1 MADIFGTKNSKAT
14 QAVIDAAS
22 KILMG
27 VNDEETAKAQTEDEH
42 PAVVHA
48 EGMSSKEKM
57 KKGLYNSMDPV
68 GKEDGDVDND
78 GDKDSSDEYL
88 MKRRKAIK
96 KAMAKE
102 SLELPDYV
110 IEAIE
115 EVLALDEDYEVELE
129 EAADSIG
136 KSGGDHVY
144 FTDTSEQGRSSRHSS
159 GVKHSDSGQDQMHF
173 KFKSHKI
180 DVNDAAATGKKLKMS
195 HVQQR
200 VKAAGVPSEHH
211 ATVSKHIYNHMAESV
226 DLDASSA
233 DKALQHDCAKHVVHK
248 EHGEGQC
255 VPGMHTL
262 EENEDGT
269 GYVTHYD
276 VMFEHGIVENV
287 PVEELEIVSEMSH
300 GHPRK
305 KK

>member
-1 MADIFGTKNSKAT
+1 MHSDELTKSLTKENNMADIFGTQPNKAT
-14 QAVIDAAS
+14 QAIIDAAS

-27 VNDEETAKAQTEDEH
+27 VKDDDTAKAQTEEEH

-68 GKEDGDVDND
+68 GKEDGDIDND
-78 GDKDSSDEYL
+78 GDKDESDKYL
-88 MKRRKAIK
+88 HKRRKAIK

-102 SLELPDYV
+102 QLELPDYV

-115 EVLALDEDYEVELE
+115 DALVEDETFEVQLDE
-129 EAADSIG
+129 
-136 KSGGDHVY
+136 
-144 FTDTSEQGRSSRHSS
+144 
-159 GVKHSDSGQDQMHF
+159 
-173 KFKSHKI
+173 
-180 DVNDAAATGKKLKMS
+180 
-195 HVQQR
+195 
-200 VKAAGVPSEHH
+200 
-211 ATVSKHIYNHMAESV
+211 AE
-226 DLDASSA
+226 DLDAASA

-276 VMFEHGIVENV
+276 VMFKEGIVENV
-287 PVEELEIVSEMSH
+287 PVEELEIVTEMSH

>member
-1 MADIFGTKNSKAT
+1 MSDIFGTNNSKAT

-27 VNDEETAKAQTEDEH
+27 VKDQETADAQTESDH
-42 PAVVHA
+42 PIAKQGQQASFVN
-48 EGMSSKEKM
+48 KEEVELEE
-57 KKGLYNSMDPV
+57 KKKLDKV

-78 GDKDSSDEYL
+78 GDEDDSDEYL
-88 MKRRKAIK
+88 MKKRKAIK

-102 SLELPDYV
+102 GFELPDYV
-110 IEAIE
+110 VEAIE
-115 EVLALDEDYEVELE
+115 EVLAEDPDFVVE
-129 EAADSIG
+129 
-136 KSGGDHVY
+136 
-144 FTDTSEQGRSSRHSS
+144 
-159 GVKHSDSGQDQMHF
+159 
-173 KFKSHKI
+173 
-180 DVNDAAATGKKLKMS
+180 
-195 HVQQR
+195 
-200 VKAAGVPSEHH
+200 
-211 ATVSKHIYNHMAESV
+211 AE
-226 DLDASSA
+226 DLDADASS
-233 DKALQHDCAKHVVHK
+233 KALQHDCAKHVVHK

-276 VMFEHGIVENV
+276 VMFGDTIIEDV

-305 KK
+305 KKK

>member
-1 MADIFGTKNSKAT
+1 MHLDEPMKSLTKESKMADIFGTQPNKAT
-14 QAVIDAAS
+14 QAIIDAAS

-27 VNDEETAKAQTEDEH
+27 VKDEETAKAQTEEEH
-42 PAVVHA
+42 PAVVQA
-48 EGMSSKEKM
+48 EGRK
-57 KKGLYNSMDPV
+57 MDPV
-68 GKEDGDVDND
+68 GKEDGDIDND

-88 MKRRKAIK
+88 HKRRKAIK

-115 EVLALDEDYEVELE
+115 DVLVEDEEFQVELDEAEDL
-129 EAADSIG
+129 
-136 KSGGDHVY
+136 
-144 FTDTSEQGRSSRHSS
+144 
-159 GVKHSDSGQDQMHF
+159 
-173 KFKSHKI
+173 
-180 DVNDAAATGKKLKMS
+180 DAAA
-195 HVQQR
+195 
-200 VKAAGVPSEHH
+200 
-211 ATVSKHIYNHMAESV
+211 
-226 DLDASSA
+226 A

-276 VMFEHGIVENV
+276 VMFEHGVVENV
-287 PVEELEIVSEMSH
+287 PVEELEIVTEMSH

-305 KK
+305 KKK